1 LILTPLGVCVHSAGA
16 IWGLFRPIERFE
28 VTERVDP
35 TTPAESHEELSPE
48 DLQNHD
54 GRDRRLRDSDGAFED
69 VLFGDE

>member
-1 LILTPLGVCVHSAGA
+1 M
-16 IWGLFRPIERFE
+16 
-28 VTERVDP
+28 TERVDP

-69 VLFGDE
+69 VLFGVE